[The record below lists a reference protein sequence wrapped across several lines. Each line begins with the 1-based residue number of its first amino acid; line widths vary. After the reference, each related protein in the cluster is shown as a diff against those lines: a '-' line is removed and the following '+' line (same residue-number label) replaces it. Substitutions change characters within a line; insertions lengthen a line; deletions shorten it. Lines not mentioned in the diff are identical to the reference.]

1 MFHWNETARF
11 DRIVKKRQTR
21 WRVVWYCSSSSFF
34 HLKAAKVATFS
45 KHLMLH
51 LSTKPYTNMMVWHL
65 TIPWYGSFWSID
77 TATASAAPPPINR
90 DEFHVMG
97 KKKFEA
103 KVFFF
108 FWGGGTIP
116 PVSIFF
122 SPCQL
127 SPISSAIVA
136 ATSHMLVFLAPP
148 TSHPLH

>member
-21 WRVVWYCSSSSFF
+21 WHVVWYCSSSSFF
-34 HLKAAKVATFS
+34 HLKAAQVATFS

-103 KVFFF
+103 KVWG
-108 FWGGGTIP
+108 WGGDH
-116 PVSIFF
+116 
-122 SPCQL
+122 SPCFHLLLPLPAFSHFLRHRCSHQPHVGL
-127 SPISSAIVA
+127 PSSAN
-136 ATSHMLVFLAPP
+136 
-148 TSHPLH
+148 